1 MTVVCGR
8 AFEGVCLCSGY
19 VYLCACAFVF
29 TMEPLYCDTVFDGC
43 EDDILVLVLDNS
55 SMMLTSAT
63 SVMQRV
69 IYYLPTPSPI

>member
-8 AFEGVCLCSGY
+8 AFERACLCSWY
-19 VYLCACAFVF
+19 VYACACAFVF
-29 TMEPLYCDTVFDGC
+29 IMEPLYCYTVFDGC

-63 SVMQRV
+63 SVM
-69 IYYLPTPSPI
+69 